1 MDRTKDANNIIT
13 VDELKAILRREFA
26 KNEMVTEALIVN
38 FENDV
43 TFAMVG
49 TQRKDHYLFTTSIIK
64 KGMVVVSISTT
75 RPVGFQ
81 RAIDDGML
89 ELLAE
94 LINEKGE
101 DCEKAE

>member
-1 MDRTKDANNIIT
+1 VDRTKDDSAIT
-13 VDELKAILRREFA
+13 VDELKAHLRQEFA
-26 KNEMVTEALIVN
+26 KISMQTEALIVN
-38 FENDV
+38 FKNDV

-49 TQRKDHYLFTTSIIK
+49 TQRKDHYLFTTSIIQ
-64 KGMVVVSISTT
+64 KGTVVVSISTT